1 MGHRPERRRRLH
13 PVGHRDPHPRRDR
26 ERTAASAC
34 GHNAGKDELDL
45 ILPQR
50 FYTCEQ
56 SKAGDR
62 HVYACGSRFIRMQ
75 LWTDLSAG
83 VRVQEGNRP
92 TNKKPDSTTDVAPRL
107 RRMWG

>member
-62 HVYACGSRFIRMQ
+62 HVYACGSRFIPGAVGDRFECRGTGSGGKPANQ
-75 LWTDLSAG
+75 QEAG
-83 VRVQEGNRP
+83 L
-92 TNKKPDSTTDVAPRL
+92 DH
-107 RRMWG
+107 